1 MQVKELAT
9 KVQRKREVVSKLSAG
24 EAEAATLVRR
34 YEERVSGLQQE
45 IQSLQRAIAL
55 GDRQDQEEFGDYRHD
70 PASMAPQLQQQW
82 GRRQRQRQRQEQL
95 LAADLDELRALSDQ
109 VSDHVAT
116 LAALAALAALVT
128 LAQNLSHHSQPKHCR
143 SNHGR
148 DSNLIFTPRHLLPV
162 FPTWRSQEGEQRRIS
177 SLKARTDQR
186 ITDMEIEIG
195 KMVGQQSALEQELQ
209 LGEVQSR
216 DRRRRVTVQVRDLD
230 EVVAQAAMEI
240 SQLESKLDVARSARD
255 AAGAALN
262 QSRAGGDR
270 RGRGLAARS
279 PRQKTVGDV
288 ENEVGLVA
296 LSRFRPPQTS
306 CSILSP
312 YHPITLS
319 PYRPADPPNHVS
331 PPAHLPISPTRW

>member
-1 MQVKELAT
+1 MPSRALPYPVHQVKELAT
-9 KVQRKREVVSKLSAG
+9 KVQRKREVVSKLAAG

-82 GRRQRQRQRQEQL
+82 GRRQRQRQRQEQQ

-109 VSDHVAT
+109 VSDQIAT
-116 LAALAALAALVT
+116 LAT
-128 LAQNLSHHSQPKHCR
+128 LATKFSPNSHPTTPCSHLSIVTMQ
-143 SNHGR
+143 
-148 DSNLIFTPRHLLPV
+148 L
-162 FPTWRSQEGEQRRIS
+162 SQEGEQRRIS

-216 DRRRRVTVQVRDLD
+216 DRRRRITVQVRDGK
-230 EVVAQAAMEI
+230 A
-240 SQLESKLDVARSARD
+240 SQIPNLIH
-255 AAGAALN
+255 N
-262 QSRAGGDR
+262 
-270 RGRGLAARS
+270 
-279 PRQKTVGDV
+279 
-288 ENEVGLVA
+288 
-296 LSRFRPPQTS
+296 
-306 CSILSP
+306 
-312 YHPITLS
+312 PI
-319 PYRPADPPNHVS
+319 PNPIPNHI
-331 PPAHLPISPTRW
+331 PNPIPTQV